1 MTMVEIA
8 NNIKQVALSIFG
20 ILMILLAVNI
30 RIKWLVLGGILPC
43 KRLRA

>member
-8 NNIKQVALSIFG
+8 NNIRQVALLIFG

-30 RIKWLVLGGILPC
+30 HIEWLVLGGILPR